1 MKKPNLSFEKLFWQ
15 AGCNCI
21 AGVDE
26 VGVAPLAGPVVAAAV
41 ILKPGTTLRDI
52 PKVRD
57 SKLLTPNDRKILHDT
72 IISKCL
78 DFAIGQASVEEID
91 VLNIHNA
98 SHLAMKRALEQ
109 LKKIEAAVIDGPFV
123 VPSIKILQ
131 FAVIDGDAKV
141 ASISAASIIAK
152 VTRDLMMSNLNE
164 QYPEYGF
171 DRHKG
176 YPTKFHISRIIEH
189 GPSLVHRKSFLKNI
203 RRGA

>member
-1 MKKPNLSFEKLFWQ
+1 MKIPTLHLEKLLWQ
-15 AGCNCI
+15 SGCNCI

-57 SKLLTPNDRKILHDT
+57 SKLLTPRDRQVLHDI

-78 DFAIGQASVEEID
+78 DFAIGQASVEEVD

-123 VPSIKILQ
+123 IPSLKILQ
-131 FAVIDGDAKV
+131 FAVVDGDAKV

-152 VTRDLMMSNLNE
+152 VTRDLMMADLNE

-176 YPTKFHISRIIEH
+176 YPTKLHIMRLKEF
-189 GPSLVHRKSFLKNI
+189 GPTPVHRRSFLKNI
-203 RRGA
+203 L